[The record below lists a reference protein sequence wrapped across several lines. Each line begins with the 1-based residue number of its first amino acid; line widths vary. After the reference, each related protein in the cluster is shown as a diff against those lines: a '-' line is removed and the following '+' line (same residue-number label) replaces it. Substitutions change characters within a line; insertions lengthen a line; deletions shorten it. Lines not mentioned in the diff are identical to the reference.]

1 MRKWWDDQP
10 KATPVSSLPLSAGDK
25 SSVSD
30 RQLQAVVDTIPGLV
44 WLARRDGAAEYL
56 NRRWLEYTGL
66 SQTQAAGWGWTV
78 AIHPDDLDRLT
89 THWQSVLQSNVRG
102 EIEARLRGS
111 DGDYRWFMFSAEPL
125 HDASG
130 AVVGWCGTNLDITEQ
145 RQARIAL
152 EEANRA
158 LEASER
164 QLQLMVETIPGFV
177 WCASRDGRL
186 TYVNRRLFD
195 YIGAPA
201 AALWGQGW
209 VDFVHPDDRTTALER
224 WAQSVATGL
233 PLANEYRLRRS
244 DGVYRWFHV
253 PGQLGRDTGGS
264 PTLWYGLLI
273 DVDDRKS
280 MEEALRRTETQLTRA
295 AHTATVGELAAA
307 IAHEVNQPLSAVVTN
322 AHACVRW
329 LSAQPPNLPM
339 AQQAAERIV
348 RDGKDA
354 GEVVRR
360 VRALFK
366 RAAPETAR
374 IDVNEV
380 IGEVL
385 TLLGR
390 DAAKRRVALKRVLA
404 GDLPGTVGDRLQ
416 LQHLFFNL
424 FVNALEAMD
433 SVADRAR
440 VLCVTSHRDGSDIL
454 VEIRDTGI
462 GLADPDRAFEPF
474 FSTKAHGMGMGLS
487 ICRSIVEAHHGNV
500 SAATD
505 DGAGTTLS
513 VRLPTDEGLI
523 P

>member
-1 MRKWWDDQP
+1 MLAAHP
-10 KATPVSSLPLSAGDK
+10 NPTGDK
-25 SSVSD
+25 SNISD
-30 RQLQAVVDTIPGLV
+30 RQLRAVVDTIPGLV
-44 WLARRDGAAEYL
+44 WLARPDGAAEYL

-66 SQTQAAGWGWTV
+66 SQTQAAGWGWTA

-89 THWQSVLQSNVRG
+89 TYWRSVLQSRVRG
-102 EIEARLRGS
+102 EIEARLRRS
-111 DGDYRWFMFSAEPL
+111 DGEYRWFVFSAEPL
-125 HDASG
+125 HDQSG

-145 RQARIAL
+145 WQARTAL
-152 EEANRA
+152 EQANRA
-158 LEASER
+158 LQASER
-164 QLQLMVETIPGFV
+164 QLQLIVETIPGFV
-177 WCASRDGRL
+177 WCASLDGRL
-186 TYVNRRLFD
+186 TYVNQRLFD

-201 AALWGQGW
+201 TDLWGQGW
-209 VDFVHPDDRTTALER
+209 ADFVHPDDRATALER
-224 WAQSVATGL
+224 WARSVATGV

-253 PGQLGRDTGGS
+253 PGQLGRNTDGC

-273 DVDDRKS
+273 DIDDRKS

-295 AHTATVGELAAA
+295 AQTATVGELAAA
-307 IAHEVNQPLSAVVTN
+307 IAHEVNQPLSAVVAN

-385 TLLGR
+385 ILLGR
-390 DAAKRRVALKRVLA
+390 DAAKRRVVLERNLA
-404 GDLPGTVGDRLQ
+404 GNLPAIIGDRLQ

-424 FVNALEAMD
+424 FGNALEAMD
-433 SVADRAR
+433 SIADRAK
-440 VLCVTSHRDGSDIL
+440 VLCVTTRRDGSEAIV

-462 GLADPDRAFEPF
+462 GLADPERAFEPF
-474 FSTKAHGMGMGLS
+474 FSTKPNGMGMGLS

-500 SAATD
+500 WAERRD
-505 DGAGTTLS
+505 RPGTTLC
-513 VRLPTDEGLI
+513 VRLPVEQGPML
-523 P
+523 

>member
-1 MRKWWDDQP
+1 MFPGHADP
-10 KATPVSSLPLSAGDK
+10 PPNESNAF
-25 SSVSD
+25 D
-30 RQLQAVVDTIPGLV
+30 RQLRAVVDTIPGLV
-44 WLARRDGAAEYL
+44 WLASPDGAAQYL
-56 NRRWLEYTGL
+56 NRRWLQYTGL
-66 SQTQAAGWGWTV
+66 SRTEATGWGWTA

-89 THWQSVLQSNVRG
+89 GHWRSVLQCGARS
-102 EIEARLRGS
+102 ETEARLRRF

-145 RQARIAL
+145 WQARTAL

-158 LEASER
+158 LESREHE
-164 QLQLMVETIPGFV
+164 LQLMIETIPGFV
-177 WCASRDGRL
+177 WRASLDGRL

-201 AALWGQGW
+201 PALWGQGW
-209 VDFVHPDDRTTALER
+209 ADFVHPDDRSTALER
-224 WAQSVATGL
+224 WAHSVATGV
-233 PLANEYRLRRS
+233 PLANEYRLRRY
-244 DGVYRWFHV
+244 DGVYRWFNV
-253 PGQLGRDTGGS
+253 PGQLGRDTDGR

-273 DVDDRKS
+273 DINDRKS
-280 MEEALRRTETQLTRA
+280 MEEALRRTESQLTRA

-329 LSAQPPNLPM
+329 LSTQPPNISM

-360 VRALFK
+360 VRALFR
-366 RAAPETAR
+366 RAAPVTAR
-374 IDVNEV
+374 VDVNEV

-385 TLLGR
+385 VLLGR
-390 DAAKRRVALKRVLA
+390 DAANRNVAVKRVLA
-404 GDLPGTVGDRLQ
+404 DDLPTTIGDRLH

-433 SVADRAR
+433 SVAERAK
-440 VLCVTSHRDGSDIL
+440 VLCVTSRRDGSDAL
-454 VEIRDTGI
+454 VVEIRDTGI
-462 GLADPDRAFEPF
+462 GLTDPERAFEPF
-474 FSTKAHGMGMGLS
+474 FSTKADGMGMGLS
-487 ICRSIVEAHHGNV
+487 ICRSIVEAHQGKV
-500 SAATD
+500 WATA
-505 DGAGTTLS
+505 GEGPGTTLS
-513 VRLPTDEGLI
+513 VWLPIAPDSK

>member
-1 MRKWWDDQP
+1 MFTVP
-10 KATPVSSLPLSAGDK
+10 SHTTVNESSAP
-25 SSVSD
+25 D
-30 RQLQAVVDTIPGLV
+30 RQLYAVIDTIPGLV
-44 WLARRDGAAEYL
+44 WLAGPDGAAAYL

-66 SQTQAAGWGWTV
+66 PQAHAAGWGWTA

-89 THWQSVLQSNVRG
+89 THWRGVLQSKVRG
-102 EIEARLRGS
+102 EIEARLRRS
-111 DGDYRWFMFSAEPL
+111 DGEYRWFMFSAEPL
-125 HDASG
+125 HDPSG
-130 AVVGWCGTNLDITEQ
+130 SVVGWCGTNLDITEQ
-145 RQARIAL
+145 WQARAAL
-152 EEANRA
+152 EQANRA
-158 LEASER
+158 LQASER
-164 QLQLMVETIPGFV
+164 QLQLIVETIPGFV
-177 WCASRDGRL
+177 WCASLDGRL
-186 TYVNRRLFD
+186 TYVNQRLFD

-209 VDFVHPDDRTTALER
+209 ADFVHPDDRATALER
-224 WAQSVATGL
+224 WAHSVATGV

-253 PGQLGRDTGGS
+253 PGQLGHDTDGC

-273 DVDDRKS
+273 DIDDRKS

-329 LSAQPPNLPM
+329 LSAQPPNVPM

-374 IDVNEV
+374 VDVNEI

-385 TLLGR
+385 ILLGR
-390 DAAKRRVALKRVLA
+390 DAANRRVALKRVLA
-404 GDLPGTVGDRLQ
+404 DDLPTIIGDRLQ

-433 SVADRAR
+433 SIADRAK
-440 VLCVTSHRDGSDIL
+440 VLYVTSRRDGSDAII

-462 GLADPDRAFEPF
+462 GLADPERAFEPF
-474 FSTKAHGMGMGLS
+474 FSTNAHGMGMGLS
-487 ICRSIVEAHHGNV
+487 ICRSIVEAHHGEV
-500 SAATD
+500 WAAP
-505 DGAGTTLS
+505 GEGPGTTLS
-513 VRLPTDEGLI
+513 VRLPVERN
-523 P
+523 PMP